1 MKKEVLIINNNLVSG
16 GVEKTLQ
23 SLVEE
28 LLARNCRVTLYSTQG
43 SAAQAEEYYP
53 GAAAFRP
60 YPFWYA
66 EAKRF
71 TPKWFRS
78 RFCRVF
84 FERFWLRLKKWDV
97 LAAFKEGE
105 DMLLAS
111 ALRADRKTAFVQT
124 DFGHFH
130 WTEYCFRSHEAER
143 RCMAGF
149 DGVVVASRA
158 AGRGLCDAIGDPG
171 NLSVVYNPINHA
183 QIEQKARQ
191 HRPERPEGKTLLV
204 SVGRLSAVKRFDML
218 IDICNELSADYPLEL
233 WIVGGGELEEELRQK
248 LSREDIG
255 CVRLLGQQDNPYPYI
270 SCADWLISAS
280 MTESYGISLQEALV
294 LGVPV
299 ISCACPAI
307 KENVSGDWGILCGM
321 EKEELKAAIEGTLK
335 DTGINARLRE
345 NIARGFDK
353 ERLWQQRLDKMC
365 AFILGEEL

>member
-1 MKKEVLIINNNLVSG
+1 MKREALIINNNLVSG

-23 SLVEE
+23 SLVKE
-28 LLARNCRVTLYSTQG
+28 LSARGCRVTLYSSRGT
-43 SAAQAEEYYP
+43 AAEAAENYP
-53 GAAAFRP
+53 DAVCLRP
-60 YPFWYA
+60 YPFWYV

-71 TPKWFRS
+71 RPKWFWS

-84 FERFWLRLKKWDV
+84 FERFWLRRKKWDV
-97 LAAFKEGE
+97 LTAFKEGE

-111 ALRADRKTAFVQT
+111 ALRAGRKTAFVQT

-143 RCMAGF
+143 QCMVGF
-149 DGVVVASRA
+149 DGVAVVSRA
-158 AGRGLCDAIGDPG
+158 AGRGLCAAIGDPG

-183 QIEQKARQ
+183 LVEEKAGLQ
-191 HRPERPEGKTLLV
+191 SPVRPEGKTLLV
-204 SVGRLSAVKRFDML
+204 AVGRLSAVKRFDML

-248 LSREDIG
+248 LIREKIG
-255 CVRLLGQQDNPYPYI
+255 CVRLWGQQDNPYPFI

-280 MTESYGISLQEALV
+280 ETESYGLSLQEALV

-307 KENVSGDWGILCGM
+307 EENVSDEWGILCGM
-321 EKEELKAAIEGTLK
+321 EKEELKAAVEGALK
-335 DTGINARLRE
+335 DADINGRLRE

-353 ERLWQQRLDKMC
+353 ESLWQQRLDKMC
-365 AFILGEEL
+365 AFILGEQ